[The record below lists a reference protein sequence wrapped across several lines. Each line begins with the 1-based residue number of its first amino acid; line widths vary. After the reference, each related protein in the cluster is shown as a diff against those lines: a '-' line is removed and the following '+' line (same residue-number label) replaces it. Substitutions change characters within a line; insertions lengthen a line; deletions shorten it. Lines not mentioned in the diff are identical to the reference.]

1 MNGKGHRLAAH
12 LGASDDRFPRTMVNS
27 WFRGS
32 LAIGST
38 LPQRLA
44 LVCTGISRLAG
55 SFAAIELQRD
65 GRSTM
70 FLIRTAFWLTLIL
83 LVLPIDREEAGIAG
97 GPGALETLSAMQ
109 TVVSDMRGFVIAT
122 PALAPLA
129 RRPSMSCARRRCT
142 LPVSSKAGLPTE
154 MAGQR
159 SRWAWMMTRQC
170 HQAQLIAM
178 MSRR

>member
-1 MNGKGHRLAAH
+1 
-12 LGASDDRFPRTMVNS
+12 MVNP

-55 SFAAIELQRD
+55 SFRAIELQRD

-109 TVVSDMRGFVIAT
+109 TVVSDMRGFCDRNPGACAT
-122 PALAPLA
+122 GSATVDVLRQKAVYSAGVVQGWLADGNGA
-129 RRPSMSCARRRCT
+129 
-142 LPVSSKAGLPTE
+142 PTMHVRLDDE
-154 MAGQR
+154 RDRATKLG
-159 SRWAWMMTRQC
+159 
-170 HQAQLIAM
+170 
-178 MSRR
+178 